1 MLISSEELNERL
13 KQEEVF
19 NFIGIRFEKVE
30 NGYSLLKFDFD
41 KRLTRLGGMLHGGI
55 MFSAIDYAGSMAV
68 LSLSEVK
75 DEVTAELKINFLKP
89 MNKGPFTVEAKVV
102 NKGNKLVTVQIY
114 AYDGDK
120 ELCAVGLGTWSIYR
134 F

>member
-1 MLISSEELNERL
+1 
-13 KQEEVF
+13 
-19 NFIGIRFEKVE
+19 
-30 NGYSLLKFDFD
+30 
-41 KRLTRLGGMLHGGI
+41 
-55 MFSAIDYAGSMAV
+55 
-68 LSLSEVK
+68 
-75 DEVTAELKINFLKP
+75 